1 MSHEKQIPAHDQ
13 HHAPDSQ
20 ENACSSLF
28 ASKIK
33 AHIFS
38 TSAHHH
44 ACTKAVRVKAT
55 SPL

>member
-1 MSHEKQIPAHDQ
+1 MSHEKQIPAHDIP
-13 HHAPDSQ
+13 HAPDSQ

-28 ASKIK
+28 AYKIK

-44 ACTKAVRVKAT
+44 ACTKAV
-55 SPL
+55 

>member
-20 ENACSSLF
+20 KDACSILF
-28 ASKIK
+28 AYKIK

-38 TSAHHH
+38 TSAHPH
-44 ACTKAVRVKAT
+44 ACTKAV
-55 SPL
+55 